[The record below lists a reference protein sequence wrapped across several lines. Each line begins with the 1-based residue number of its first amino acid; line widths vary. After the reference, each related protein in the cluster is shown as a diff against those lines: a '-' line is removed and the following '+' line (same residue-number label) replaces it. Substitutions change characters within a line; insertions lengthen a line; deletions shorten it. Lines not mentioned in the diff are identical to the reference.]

1 LYVPLAEFKGG
12 QMTIEEHAV
21 QQSALRKMA
30 MIELMLQHAEKM
42 CNGCV
47 KDMFDLTIASPGI
60 VISLYMNAVERIDSS
75 ELCDEVKAST
85 RRAIQYQVER
95 LLVMVLNVV
104 RSPDPR
110 LTLLDQGVTLAQV
123 LQMGQSVNDEVH

>member
-1 LYVPLAEFKGG
+1 
-12 QMTIEEHAV
+12 
-21 QQSALRKMA
+21 
-30 MIELMLQHAEKM
+30 
-42 CNGCV
+42 
-47 KDMFDLTIASPGI
+47 
-60 VISLYMNAVERIDSS
+60 
-75 ELCDEVKAST
+75 
-85 RRAIQYQVER
+85 